1 MIFFTNGPP
10 MGIRDRKEEIMT
22 AQISLQVV
30 VPDFGFA
37 ASIGP
42 QAGSGASE
50 NRYGKGREMDDR
62 SSPSLIEYFA
72 IGFIA
77 IAVVF
82 GPAIVA
88 LL

>member
-1 MIFFTNGPP
+1 MISSPNGPLD
-10 MGIRDRKEEIMT
+10 GDSREEIMT
-22 AQISLQVV
+22 SSQISPQVV
-30 VPDFGFA
+30 VPDIGFA

-50 NRYGKGREMDDR
+50 NRYSKGRKMDDR

-77 IAVVF
+77 IAV
-82 GPAIVA
+82 A
-88 LL
+88 LARRSRPVVR

>member
-1 MIFFTNGPP
+1 
-10 MGIRDRKEEIMT
+10 MT
-22 AQISLQVV
+22 SSQISLQVV
-30 VPDFGFA
+30 VPDLGFA
-37 ASIGP
+37 TSIGP

-62 SSPSLIEYFA
+62 SSSSLIEYFA

-77 IAVVF
+77 IAVAF

>member
-1 MIFFTNGPP
+1 
-10 MGIRDRKEEIMT
+10 MT
-22 AQISLQVV
+22 SSQISPQVV
-30 VPDFGFA
+30 VPDIGFA

-50 NRYGKGREMDDR
+50 NRYGKGREM

-77 IAVVF
+77 IAVAF